1 MYYLSNNPTKNSN
14 YGNPMVQPF
23 QDCIALPDE
32 LLQSYLDARGFVTLT
47 LDGNTVTAVET
58 NQTAL
63 DAYLAG
69 HPDTE
74 PEPIEQEKIRADIDF
89 IAAMTGVEL

>member
-1 MYYLSNNPTKNSN
+1 MYYINSTPN
-14 YGNPMVQPF
+14 ELGNHGNPMGQPF
-23 QDCIALPDE
+23 PDCIKLPDD
-32 LLQSYLDARGFVTLT
+32 LLKPYLDSRGFVNLT
-47 LDGNTVTAVET
+47 LDGDTVTSVET

-63 DAYLAG
+63 DAYLSE

-74 PEPIEQEKIRADIDF
+74 PEPTEQEKIRADIDF